1 MTIFTI
7 AATLFALTSIV
18 FAVITLVFATYTVT
32 IDGDRKATFCGVKRW
47 RQYHRDCGSKR
58 TTYRLVKISL

>member
-7 AATLFALTSIV
+7 AAALFTLASITFV
-18 FAVITLVFATYTVT
+18 VITLIFATYTVT
-32 IDGDRKATFCGVKRW
+32 IDGDRKATFYGVKRW

-58 TTYRLVKISL
+58 TTYKLVKISL